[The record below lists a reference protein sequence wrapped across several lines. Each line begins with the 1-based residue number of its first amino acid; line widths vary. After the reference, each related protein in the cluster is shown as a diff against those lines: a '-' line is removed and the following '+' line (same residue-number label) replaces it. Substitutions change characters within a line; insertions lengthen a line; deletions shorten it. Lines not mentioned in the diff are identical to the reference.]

1 MWLTGQRN
9 AGAVWRS
16 EHTRSVMPLTLDPLA
31 AFVCIDLQ
39 EGIVVGDLAHPLEQ
53 VVGNAA
59 RLAQGFRDAGL
70 PVVLVNV
77 EALPPGRVERPMRP
91 AGSAIPD
98 TGLVAALGAQASDHR
113 VTKRS
118 PGAFAHT
125 GLEGLLRDVGASQ
138 IVLAGIATSV
148 GVESTARA
156 AYDLGF
162 NVAFA
167 VDAISD
173 RTPEAHEGSVG
184 RVFPRIGELATADEI
199 LALLRDRAD

>member
-1 MWLTGQRN
+1 
-9 AGAVWRS
+9 
-16 EHTRSVMPLTLDPLA
+16 MPLTLDRLA

-39 EGIVVGDLAHPLEQ
+39 EGIVAGDLVHPAEQ
-53 VVGNAA
+53 VVVNAA
-59 RLAQGFRDAGL
+59 RLARGFHDAGL
-70 PVVLVNV
+70 PVVWVNV

-91 AGSAIPD
+91 AGSAIPN
-98 TGLVAALGAQASDHR
+98 TELVAGLGAEPSDQR

-125 GLEGLLRDVGASQ
+125 DLEARLRSAGVTQ

-162 NVAFA
+162 TVGFA
-167 VDAISD
+167 IDAVTD

-184 RVFPRIGELATADEI
+184 RVFPRIGELATTDEI
-199 LALLRDRAD
+199 LALLRDRAG